1 MLRLLLDCGIFPCID
16 HRKGVFYQLSGRF
29 FLNVNVHELCSFI
42 RIAAVRAGTVEH
54 RTRSACAGT
63 EEQTRTETK

>member
-29 FLNVNVHELCSFI
+29 FFLNVDELCS
-42 RIAAVRAGTVEH
+42 TY
-54 RTRSACAGT
+54 
-63 EEQTRTETK
+63 